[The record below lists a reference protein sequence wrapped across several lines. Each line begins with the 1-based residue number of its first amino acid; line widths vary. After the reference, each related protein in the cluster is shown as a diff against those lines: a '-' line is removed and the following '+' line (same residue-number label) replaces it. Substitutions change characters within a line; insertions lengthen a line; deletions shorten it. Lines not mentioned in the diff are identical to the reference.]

1 MPQSTEQQRLGE
13 FADVIRRNEPL
24 AAYTYLKIGG
34 SAEMLVQPR
43 SRDELAAV
51 VRQCGLDRIPLRV
64 LGAGCNILVRDEGV
78 RGAVLRLNEPAF
90 TQVTVEG
97 RRVRAGS
104 GAGLSALISAASRHG
119 LAGLE
124 LLVGIPG
131 TVGGALRCN
140 AGDRAGEI
148 GQFVRAVEVL
158 DHEGRVQVRDRDDLR
173 FGYRRSNLDDPV
185 LLAAE
190 FELEAD
196 QLDAIVRRLRKT
208 WIHRKAN
215 QPLSFQP
222 AARMFKDP
230 RGFTA
235 ATLITQAG
243 LGGTRV
249 GGAEVSDRDANFL
262 VAQPGTSARDIL
274 RLLDLVRSRVRE
286 RAGIEME
293 LELTV
298 W

>member
-1 MPQSTEQQRLGE
+1 MPQGVEQVRLGE
-13 FADVIRRNEPL
+13 FAEIVKRQEPL
-24 AAYTYLKIGG
+24 APYTYLKIGG
-34 SAEMLVQPR
+34 PAEMLVQPR
-43 SRDELAAV
+43 TRDELAAV
-51 VRQCGLDRIPLRV
+51 VRQCMRERIPLRV

-78 RGAVLRLNEPAF
+78 RGAVLRLSEPAF
-90 TQVTVEG
+90 AQIAVEG
-97 RRVRAGS
+97 RRVWARS

-158 DHEGRVQVRDRDDLR
+158 DHEGQVQVREREDLR
-173 FGYRRSNLDDPV
+173 FGYRQSNLDDPV
-185 LLAAE
+185 LLGAE
-190 FELEAD
+190 FELESD

-215 QPLSFQP
+215 QPFSFQP

-249 GGAEVSDRDANFL
+249 GGAEVSDRDANFM
-262 VAQPGTSARDIL
+262 VAQSGTSARDVL
-274 RLLDLVRSRVRE
+274 RLLDLVKSRVRE
-286 RAGIEME
+286 RAGIDLE
-293 LELTV
+293 LELTL